1 MIEGKYFF
9 YDELEYYRDA
19 WNYCTITDRQFY
31 TEIKKGLRPDGL
43 TLITNDING
52 VKDIPEGTYDVGDGY
67 YDPVK
72 RAIFDYNGNILR
84 ELEEEPEETEKWIK
98 DKWRYNPNV
107 LEDQYHL
114 NGANDKIIQI
124 NQNPEVKQKFIE
136 KMTQDYDSD

>member
-1 MIEGKYFF
+1 MIEGKYYF
-9 YDELEYYRDA
+9 YDELEYYKDN

-31 TEIKKGLRPDGL
+31 TEIKKDLRPDGL

-84 ELEEEPEETEKWIK
+84 ELEEEPDETEKWIK
-98 DKWRYNPNV
+98 DK
-107 LEDQYHL
+107 
-114 NGANDKIIQI
+114 
-124 NQNPEVKQKFIE
+124 
-136 KMTQDYDSD
+136 